1 MKNELKTTLPGR
13 HPARSRILTRPALIL
28 IPGLLCDELVWK
40 NQIEAF
46 AATHEVTVPTLD
58 EFDSIADMAADVLAH
73 APREFALAGHSF
85 GGRIA
90 LEAFRQA
97 PERVTRLALLDTG
110 VHPCAADEPARR
122 QELVSLAFEQGMRAL
137 ANVWLPPMVH
147 PDRRAEPSLMDP
159 LVAMVERRS
168 PATFR
173 NQVNALLNRP
183 DATPLLAMIRCPTL
197 VACGREDGWSPL
209 ARHEAI
215 AAAIGGSVLAIIDQC
230 GHMAPFERPAEV
242 THALR
247 RWLNEDPART

>member
-1 MKNELKTTLPGR
+1 MKNGSTSR
-13 HPARSRILTRPALIL
+13 HRSTRPALIL

-46 AATHEVTVPTLD
+46 AATHEVIVPALD
-58 EFDSIADMAADVLAH
+58 GFDSIADMAADVLAH
-73 APREFALAGHSF
+73 APAEFALAGHSF

-122 QELVSLAFEQGMRAL
+122 QALVSLAFEQGMRAL

-147 PDRRAEPSLMDP
+147 PDRRAEPALMDP

-183 DATPLLAMIRCPTL
+183 DATP
-197 VACGREDGWSPL
+197 
-209 ARHEAI
+209 
-215 AAAIGGSVLAIIDQC
+215 
-230 GHMAPFERPAEV
+230 RPRA
-242 THALR
+242 
-247 RWLNEDPART
+247 

>member
-1 MKNELKTTLPGR
+1 VNNQIKPT
-13 HPARSRILTRPALIL
+13 LIL

-46 AATHEVTVPTLD
+46 AATHEVIVPVLD
-58 EFDSIADMAADVLAH
+58 EFDSVADMAADVLTH

-90 LEAFRQA
+90 LDAFRQA

-110 VHPCAADEPARR
+110 VHPCAEGEPARR

-137 ANVWLPPMVH
+137 ADVWLPPMVH
-147 PDRRAEPSLMDP
+147 PDRRTEPALMDP
-159 LVAMVERRS
+159 LFAMVKRRS
-168 PATFR
+168 PASFR
-173 NQVNALLNRP
+173 NQVNALLDRP
-183 DATPLLAMIRCPTL
+183 DATPLLARIRCPTL
-197 VACGREDGWSPL
+197 VLCGREDGWSPL

-215 AAAIGGSVLAIIDQC
+215 ASAIRGAALEVIEQC

-242 THALR
+242 TRALR
-247 RWLNEDPART
+247 RWLDEGPKRR